1 MSSGTPPLLTPRL
14 VTTSDYLTGARP
26 VVGTLGACG
35 LMLLACSWFVLGPGD
50 LGKSRD
56 VGFPAPVRI
65 ADARSEQ
72 SPTAS
77 AVRTPDLSAPRPGER
92 ATHAAA
98 AKRTDPKLPPVTVRP
113 RSTHV
118 PAATNAHSPSVAPP
132 TSAVPATTQP
142 AAEPPAVTTPALPA
156 PPAGLPEVPAPPV
169 SLPQLP
175 AVQPPA
181 VIGTTT
187 TQLGLP

>member
-1 MSSGTPPLLTPRL
+1 

-26 VVGTLGACG
+26 VVGTLGASG

-56 VGFPAPVRI
+56 VGVPAPVRI
-65 ADARSEQ
+65 TDATSEQ
-72 SPTAS
+72 SPTAAAVHTRAAS
-77 AVRTPDLSAPRPGER
+77 AGRPTQR
-92 ATHAAA
+92 PATHAAA

-113 RSTHV
+113 RADHV
-118 PAATNAHSPSVAPP
+118 RAVANAQSPSVAPVP
-132 TSAVPATTQP
+132 PAVPAAAPQP
-142 AAEPPAVTTPALPA
+142 PAQRPAVTTPDL
-156 PPAGLPEVPAPPV
+156 PAPPV

-175 AVQPPA
+175 AVQLPA
-181 VIGTTT
+181 VVATTT

>member
-1 MSSGTPPLLTPRL
+1 
-14 VTTSDYLTGARP
+14 VTVSDYLTGARP

-56 VGFPAPVRI
+56 VGVSAPVRI
-65 ADARSEQ
+65 ADATSEQ
-72 SPTAS
+72 SPTATAT
-77 AVRTPDLSAPRPGER
+77 AVRARDVSARRPTR
-92 ATHAAA
+92 RPATHAAA
-98 AKRTDPKLPPVTVRP
+98 AKRTDPRLPPVTVPPRP
-113 RSTHV
+113 NHV
-118 PAATNAHSPSVAPP
+118 AATANAQSPAVTPP
-132 TSAVPATTQP
+132 SAAIPATPQP
-142 AAEPPAVTTPALPA
+142 SARPPAVTTPALPA
-156 PPAGLPEVPAPPV
+156 PPAGVPEVPVPPV

-175 AVQPPA
+175 AVQLPA